1 VALRSTVLAMK
12 VQMKPHTGMQG
23 VVVGVLLMAF
33 SNTAQGDLP
42 LPLLAAVAFMYLGG
56 LALASWGVWS
66 WWSDRRSNRSRSDR
80 MRSYH
85 SFRLP

>member
-12 VQMKPHTGMQG
+12 VQMKPHRGMQG
-23 VVVGVLLMAF
+23 VVAGVLLMAF

-66 WWSDRRSNRSRSDR
+66 WWSDRHSNRSRSDR
-80 MRSYH
+80 MRS
-85 SFRLP
+85 

>member
-1 VALRSTVLAMK
+1 MK

-23 VVVGVLLMAF
+23 VVVGVLFMAF

-42 LPLLAAVAFMYLGG
+42 FPLVAAVAFMYLGG

-66 WWSDRRSNRSRSDR
+66 WWSDRRSKR
-80 MRSYH
+80 
-85 SFRLP
+85 PVTPAA